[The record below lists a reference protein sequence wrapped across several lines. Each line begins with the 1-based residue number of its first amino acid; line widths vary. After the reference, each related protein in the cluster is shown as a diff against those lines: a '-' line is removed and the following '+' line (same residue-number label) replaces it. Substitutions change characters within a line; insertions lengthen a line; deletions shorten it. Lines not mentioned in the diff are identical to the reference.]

1 MSQKKESESELT
13 KRLIKQKHPDAW
25 LIEYASI
32 GKKLNA
38 SEFGA
43 FTREGLFTYK
53 LIDKTNIIKTGGV
66 LWPEQKHGEV
76 DHFAIKSI
84 FSIDNIQFVSG
95 NQGKDIQKFLAGEKE
110 NSFIQ
115 LKRKWHEKILGFRSG
130 KKWKKYT
137 AVIGYIMIIFFIVGF
152 INGLGEESTS
162 SSATK
167 TVDSKPSTNTKT
179 DNNLSPTTPVIFKN
193 GEYITGKDILP
204 GYYIASTKNKSG
216 DLLII
221 RKDYRIQNVSQ
232 RLGTDGPAP
241 YMVDNFDIELKKGDK
256 VNLYNF
262 ESNVTFTPIS
272 NKEAEKRKAEREAI
286 AKKAAQEKAAKEEQE
301 RKEQEARKAEQ
312 EAAQKQAQSTSI
324 SFKNCTEARAAGAA
338 PVHRGDPGY
347 ASHLDRDGD
356 GIGCDQ

>member
-13 KRLIKQKHPDAW
+13 KRLIKQKHRDAW
-25 LIEYASI
+25 LVEYASI

-84 FSIDNIQFVSG
+84 FSLDNMQFVTGS
-95 NQGKDIQKFLAGEKE
+95 QGKDVQRFLEGEKE
-110 NSFIQ
+110 NSFTKI
-115 LKRKWHEKILGFRSG
+115 KRKWHEKILGFRSG
-130 KKWKKYT
+130 NKWKKYT
-137 AVIGYIMIIFFIVGF
+137 AIIGYILIIFFIVGF
-152 INGLGEESTS
+152 INGLGEDSTDSTTSKTVS
-162 SSATK
+162 SEPSTETK
-167 TVDSKPSTNTKT
+167 T
-179 DNNLSPTTPVIFKN
+179 NNKLNPNTPVIFKN
-193 GEYITGKDILP
+193 GEYITGKNILP
-204 GYYIASTKNKSG
+204 GHYIVSTKDKEGAN
-216 DLLII
+216 LFIT
-221 RKDYRIQNVSQ
+221 RKDFSLPPVSQ
-232 RLGTDGPAP
+232 LLGTDDPSALT
-241 YMVDNFDIELKKGDK
+241 VDHLDVELKEGDK
-256 VNLYNF
+256 ITLSNF

-272 NKEAEKRKAEREAI
+272 SEEAEERKAEREAA
-286 AKKAAQEKAAKEEQE
+286 AKKAAQEEQA
-301 RKEQEARKAEQ
+301 RKEQAARKAEQ
-312 EAAQKQAQSTSI
+312 EAAQKQAQTNNI

-338 PVHRGDPGY
+338 PVHRGEPGY

>member
-1 MSQKKESESELT
+1 MKKKESESDLT

-25 LIEYASI
+25 LVEYASI

-84 FSIDNIQFVSG
+84 FSLHNIQFVTG
-95 NQGKDIQKFLAGEKE
+95 NQGKDVQKFLEGEKE

-115 LKRKWHEKILGFRSG
+115 LKRKWHEKILGFCSG

-137 AVIGYIMIIFFIVGF
+137 AVTGYVMIIFFIFGF
-152 INGLGEESTS
+152 INGLGEDSTNQQT
-162 SSATK
+162 TK
-167 TVDSKPSTNTKT
+167 TAAKT
-179 DNNLSPTTPVIFKN
+179 TTVPKEVVNKLNPNEPVIFKD
-193 GEYITGKDILP
+193 GQYIVGKDILP
-204 GYYIASTKNKSG
+204 GNYTAYTKDKDG
-216 DLLII
+216 GHLGVI
-221 RKDYRIQNVSQ
+221 RKDYTTSGVSAALGINNNVN
-232 RLGTDGPAP
+232 PAIINNLD
-241 YMVDNFDIELKKGDK
+241 VELKEEDRLTLAG
-256 VNLYNF
+256 F
-262 ESNVTFTPIS
+262 QSNVVLTPLS
-272 NKEAEKRKAEREAI
+272 NEEAKEKKAERDAA
-286 AKKAAQEKAAKEEQE
+286 AKKVAQEEQA

-312 EAAQKQAQSTSI
+312 EAAQKQAQSTNI
-324 SFKNCTEARAAGAA
+324 SFKNCTEARATGAA
-338 PVHRGDPGY
+338 PVHRGEPGY